1 LSGVKTI
8 IQNEAI
14 EADFLERNLTLVVY
28 LGASFCYS
36 HTTLWKHDD
45 VFTPEREFYNTIQ

>member
-1 LSGVKTI
+1 MKTI